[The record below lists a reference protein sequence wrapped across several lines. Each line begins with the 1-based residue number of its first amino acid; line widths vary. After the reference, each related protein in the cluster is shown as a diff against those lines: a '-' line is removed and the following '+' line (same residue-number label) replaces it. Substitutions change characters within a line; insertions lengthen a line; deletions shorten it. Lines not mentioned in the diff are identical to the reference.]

1 MSRGGTGMLSG
12 ASILVGLCGA
22 WPGVWILFQVT
33 REITGGFRA
42 GVTCILKQ
50 SLWLLG
56 EELAMETRD
65 Q

>member
-1 MSRGGTGMLSG
+1 MGP
-12 ASILVGLCGA
+12 

>member
-1 MSRGGTGMLSG
+1 MGQACSLEL
-12 ASILVGLCGA
+12 ASWWGFVGP
-22 WPGVWILFQVT
+22 WPGGWILFQVT